1 MNNRVLYSKLILLS
15 GLAFASLLRAQP
27 AVPAVD
33 ALTDT
38 EGNRITDSVG
48 TPVTDTSKVLATQAD
63 VLGAIGQIVNVDN
76 FYSRALQFTTAQT
89 NRPLTMAATIQ
100 SRYTYIQDQ
109 PTPNFNTF
117 SIPLASLS
125 FSGLLYKDFQE
136 GKNLQYALGF
146 SSASGAA
153 PTPTDAYLLYNVLST
168 ADIANPSL
176 TVALGQ
182 QKKPFGLEPQS
193 TDEQQ
198 PSINS
203 SLYLTGTTPYNF
215 SDLSARD
222 IGIVVRAD
230 ALPAVD
236 YGYNFRQPVISAAA
250 AIFNGAGANAV
261 DNNKSKEYTFRVQ
274 LAPPVDYYNPL
285 RGLAIGASYDRN
297 DRFLSIAGGA
307 TTSAKTF
314 WIYKTN
320 GAGAKT
326 DSTKYTVAAVNAN
339 PDTLQATRTRYG
351 ADLSYIRTPV
361 NFTAEAV
368 YATQDSAYWNAST
381 KSFQNNQRRSYAGSA
396 AIFLNLGEQYLKQ
409 TRNESRL
416 DDWWPFTWQPF
427 FRIDGIDPNID
438 AVGDWQLA
446 VTPGVNIFFAR
457 TTKFQLDWSWRKT
470 ENKPAKNAQYLAQFQ
485 YGF

>member
-1 MNNRVLYSKLILLS
+1 
-15 GLAFASLLRAQP
+15 
-27 AVPAVD
+27 VD
-33 ALTDT
+33 ALTDSS
-38 EGNRITDSVG
+38 GNSITDTSG
-48 TPVTDTSKVLATQAD
+48 TPLTDSSKVLATQAD

-89 NRPLTMAATIQ
+89 NRPLTLSATIQ
-100 SRYTYIQDQ
+100 TRYTYIQDQ
-109 PTPNFNTF
+109 PSPNFNTF

-136 GKNLQYALGF
+136 SKNLQYALGL

-176 TVALGQ
+176 TVAVGQ

-203 SLYLTGTTPYNF
+203 SLYLTASTPYNF
-215 SDLSARD
+215 SDLSGRD
-222 IGIVVRAD
+222 IGVVVRAD
-230 ALPAVD
+230 GLASVD

-250 AIFNGAGANAV
+250 AVFNGAGANAV
-261 DNNKSKEYTFRVQ
+261 DNNKSKEFTFRVQ

-285 RGLAIGASYDRN
+285 RGLAVGASYDRN
-297 DRFLSIAGGA
+297 DRFLTIAGGA
-307 TTSAKTF
+307 VTPAKTF

-320 GAGAKT
+320 AAGAKT
-326 DSTKYTVAAVNAN
+326 DSTKYTVAATNAN
-339 PDTLQATRTRYG
+339 PDTLRGATRARYG
-351 ADLSYIRTPV
+351 LDLSYIRTPV

-368 YATQDSAYWNAST
+368 YATTDSAVWEAANKVFA
-381 KSFQNNQRRSYAGSA
+381 NVQRRSYAGSA
-396 AIFLNLGEQYLKQ
+396 AIFLNFGEQYLKQ

-438 AVGDWQLA
+438 QTGDWQLA

-457 TTKFQLDWSWRKT
+457 TTKFQLDYSWRKT
-470 ENKPAKNAQYLAQFQ
+470 ENQPAKNAQYLAQFQ